1 MGAVVFEADEV
12 IDAVDVVTVEVVV
25 VVTIGD
31 AAVCVSV
38 MLENGVGRVREILD
52 NVLGRAVPMVELD
65 EREVGR
71 REGRIVVDDSDWS
84 VSTVVGSGEMVC

>member
-71 REGRIVVDDSDWS
+71 REGTIVVDDSEWP